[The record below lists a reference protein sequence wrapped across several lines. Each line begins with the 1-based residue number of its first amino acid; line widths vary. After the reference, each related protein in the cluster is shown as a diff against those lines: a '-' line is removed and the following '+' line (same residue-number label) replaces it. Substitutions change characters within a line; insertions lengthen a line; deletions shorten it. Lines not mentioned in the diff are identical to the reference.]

1 MLTPQSRALFA
12 AAYSA
17 LLLTSERDEA
27 DQVPGAS
34 ASSHRPDSGDAN
46 SRPEPEP
53 ADPAADAPVTDIIA
67 DPEGRA

>member
-27 DQVPGAS
+27 DQAPGSS
-34 ASSHRPDSGDAN
+34 ASDSHTDSEKAG
-46 SRPEPEP
+46 STPEPEP
-53 ADPAADAPVTDIIA
+53 PDRAADAPVTDVIA

>member
-27 DQVPGAS
+27 NQVPGA
-34 ASSHRPDSGDAN
+34 AAAGRPDSGDAN

-53 ADPAADAPVTDIIA
+53 ADRAAAAPVTDVIA